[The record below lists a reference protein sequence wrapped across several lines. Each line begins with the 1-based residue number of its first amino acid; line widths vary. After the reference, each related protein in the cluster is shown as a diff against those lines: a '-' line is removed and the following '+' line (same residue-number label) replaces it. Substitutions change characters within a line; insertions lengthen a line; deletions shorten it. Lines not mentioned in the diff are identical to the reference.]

1 MADEAVG
8 EICIWPERRLRRS
21 PRDIFWAAH
30 RIKEGGGGEGGRQ
43 RLDCAD
49 LGHGRTVDHIFYP
62 LSPGCAWPISGRR
75 VFYFFI

>member
-30 RIKEGGGGEGGRQ
+30 RIKGRGGKGEGRG
-43 RLDCAD
+43 
-49 LGHGRTVDHIFYP
+49 
-62 LSPGCAWPISGRR
+62 
-75 VFYFFI
+75 